1 VESPLQSWL
10 TLQCRMVAGAEAA
23 LAVLGES
30 ERAPDAGV
38 AHWPSPEQGTP
49 RLSALVEVARRRG
62 RIAVQEPA
70 PAAGPSRALTHVA
83 LPITRGGRVAGAVGI
98 SLRGLAHA
106 ESKTVAE
113 RLAGGV
119 RGLELLLDAQGE
131 RDRLAALLSLAA
143 GLLTHEDLPQAT
155 HALAGELARELG
167 CERMAVGLLRR
178 GRLRV
183 VALSTS
189 ARVDERRDAVR
200 DVSAAM
206 EEALDQDA
214 RLEHPAPPG
223 APPQGLRA
231 HEQLARG
238 SGAARVCTVPL
249 AARGTAVGALTGEWS
264 EADAPPADWRERLAA
279 AAALTGPVLDLLE
292 RAAASP
298 WARARA
304 QAARLAERHLG
315 ADRSIAKWAAAAATA
330 LLLLLALA
338 PADYRVSAPARLE
351 GRVQRALVA
360 AVPGYI
366 AEANARAGDLVEA
379 GEVLARLDDRD
390 LRLEERRL
398 RSEKVRLEKE
408 YRQALATE
416 SRTDA
421 SIAAARVEQA
431 SARLELVREQL
442 ARTSVVAPFDGIVL
456 EGDLDRSLG
465 SPVEP
470 GDVLFE
476 LAPLDGYRIIVEVD
490 ERDIADVEVGQRGR
504 LALSA
509 LPGRRLPLVVERIT
523 PISTAEEGRNYFRV
537 ESALAQ
543 PGDSLRPGMEGI
555 AKIEAGER
563 RLLWIWT
570 HGLFDWLRLRAWPW
584 LP

>member
-10 TLQCRMVAGAEAA
+10 TLQCRGVAGAEAA
-23 LAVLGES
+23 LAVVGES
-30 ERAPDAGV
+30 ARAPRARV
-38 AHWPSPEQGTP
+38 AHWPSPETVTP
-49 RLSALVEVARRRG
+49 RLSALVEAARQRG
-62 RIAVQEPA
+62 RVVVQEPGA
-70 PAAGPSRALTHVA
+70 AAGPSNATTHVA
-83 LPITRGGRVAGAVGI
+83 LPITLEGRVAGAVGM
-98 SLRGLAHA
+98 SLRGLPHA
-106 ESKTVAE
+106 ESKAVAE
-113 RLAGGV
+113 RLAEGV
-119 RGLELLLDAQGE
+119 HALELLLDAQGE
-131 RDRLAALLSLAA
+131 RDRLAALLSLATE
-143 GLLTHEDLPQAT
+143 LLAREELPQAA
-155 HALAGELARELG
+155 HALAAELARDLG
-167 CERMAVGLLRR
+167 CERVTVGLLRR
-178 GRLRV
+178 GRPRV

-214 RLEHPAPPG
+214 RLEHPLPAG
-223 APPQGLRA
+223 APPHGTRA
-231 HEQLARG
+231 HEQLACS
-238 SGAARVCTVPL
+238 SGAALVCTLPL
-249 AARGTAVGALTGEWS
+249 AAGGRPVGALTCEWS

-279 AAALTGPVLDLLE
+279 AATLTGLVLDLLD

-315 ADRSIAKWAAAAATA
+315 PDHALARWTGAAAAV

-351 GRVQRALVA
+351 GSVQRALVA
-360 AVPGYI
+360 AVPGYV
-366 AEANARAGDLVEA
+366 AEANARAGDVVEA
-379 GEVLARLDDRD
+379 GDVLARLDDRD
-390 LRLEERRL
+390 LRLEQRRL
-398 RSEKVRLEKE
+398 QSESVRLEKDCRE
-408 YRQALATE
+408 ALATE
-416 SRTDA
+416 RRTEA
-421 SIAAARVEQA
+421 SIAAARLAQA
-431 SARLELVREQL
+431 AARLELVGEQL

-509 LPGRRLPLVVERIT
+509 LPGRKLPLVVERIT

-537 ESALAQ
+537 EAALEE

-570 HGLFDWLRLRAWPW
+570 HGLFDWLRLQAWPW